1 MPGPGNDAP
10 LLVSVM
16 KENAALKLALAQKC
30 KDVLAAEH
38 ALVLLVGE
46 NDELS
51 KVRLHEAAAMDL
63 RDLYRYRFSL
73 SQQLARSTSRVGEVE
88 EECDRKIR
96 DLGRELEKAEDTIAR
111 GNAQLDEQAAEIHQL
126 RAALA
131 LPLDARVQ
139 GLHASITALLKA
151 NAALDKENKELRGVL
166 TAKEA
171 SKHDQDPVRKV
182 SSRSRES
189 SVDSRAFG
197 DEESLSQSTDQRPS
211 SEPESSRHESKPSYR
226 DRPYSPPPY
235 KPVSERLRFNIH
247 MAQLPSPTGPKV
259 HRSGFDRKD
268 AVQTVHGAKELFKSH
283 AMELTTRQRLYL
295 PKRTLWC
302 GTKPVHALAYAPSH
316 EYFAETRQ
324 WREHRQLVDLVSS
337 GAEVDFFVNVG
348 EVVHYAGVYR
358 VISLCGVMGYAPPTR
373 IPNSEISRSEI
384 EQAMNLR
391 DAERDNMC
399 DAYPFPLPGGQGRV
413 NVVNPRVECFGLRF
427 VRYDEEVQRML
438 VTRFDG
444 FAPSATVGK
453 KRKYNPL
460 SSGTGDEAPWRHA
473 KIQRG
478 GGSESEHRRF
488 GGMRSATL

>member
-1 MPGPGNDAP
+1 MPGPGNDGP

-51 KVRLHEAAAMDL
+51 K
-63 RDLYRYRFSL
+63 
-73 SQQLARSTSRVGEVE
+73 QLARSTSRFGEVE

-96 DLGRELEKAEDTIAR
+96 DLGRELEKAEDMNAR
-111 GNAQLDEQAAEIHQL
+111 RNSQLDEQAAEIHQL

-151 NAALDKENKELRGVL
+151 NAALDQENKELRGVL

-171 SKHDQDPVRKV
+171 SKHDQDPVRKA

-189 SVDSRAFG
+189 SVDSRAVG

-211 SEPESSRHESKPSYR
+211 SEPESSRHESKPNYR
-226 DRPYSPPPY
+226 DRLHSPPSY
-235 KPVSERLRFNIH
+235 KPVSERLRFNIQ
-247 MAQLPSPTGPKV
+247 MAQLPCSADPKV
-259 HRSGFDRKD
+259 HRSGFDRKE

-283 AMELTTRQRLYL
+283 AMELNTRQRLYL

-302 GTKPVHALAYAPSH
+302 GAKPVHALAYAPSH

-337 GAEVDFFVNVG
+337 GSEVDFFVNVG
-348 EVVHYAGVYR
+348 ELVHYAGVYC
-358 VISLCGVMGYAPPTR
+358 VISLRGVMGYAPPTM
-373 IPNSEISRSEI
+373 IPNSEISRGEI
-384 EQAMNLR
+384 VNAMHVR
-391 DAERDNMC
+391 DAERDDMC
-399 DAYPFPLPGGQGRV
+399 DAYPFPLPGGEGRTS
-413 NVVNPRVECFGLRF
+413 VVNPRVECFGLQF
-427 VRYDEEVQRML
+427 VRYDEEVQRVL
-438 VTRFDG
+438 VARFDG
-444 FAPSATVGK
+444 SAASATAGK

-460 SSGTGDEAPWRHA
+460 SSGTGDGAPWRHA

-478 GGSESEHRRF
+478 GASESEYRKF